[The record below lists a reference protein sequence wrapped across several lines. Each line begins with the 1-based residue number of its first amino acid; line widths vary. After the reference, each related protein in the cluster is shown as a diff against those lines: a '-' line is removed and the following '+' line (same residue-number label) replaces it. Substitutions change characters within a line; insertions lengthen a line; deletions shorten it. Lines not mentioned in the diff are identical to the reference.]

1 MPLYRDEKLKNDV
14 RLCIWKMTELVTD
27 LPLPPNLD
35 ITSIHSNTRRKE
47 ILTIYALLHHATGS
61 PLELIKHDH
70 TGRPVLQNAE
80 ISISHTKGWAAIVL
94 SRHSI
99 VGVDIE
105 YFSDRVNRVASR
117 FIRTD
122 ENMPT
127 LQTRLVNWCAKET
140 VFKVCIGENL
150 QYFDMRLKPFD
161 AQAKGSVH
169 VEDLKQPKTIKVNY
183 ELNND
188 FVLTYAIAEDMD
200 HHTKL

>member
-1 MPLYRDEKLKNDV
+1 M
-14 RLCIWKMTELVTD
+14 
-27 LPLPPNLD
+27 
-35 ITSIHSNTRRKE
+35 
-47 ILTIYALLHHATGS
+47 
-61 PLELIKHDH
+61 
-70 TGRPVLQNAE
+70 
-80 ISISHTKGWAAIVL
+80 
-94 SRHSI
+94 
-99 VGVDIE
+99 GVDIE

-140 VFKVCIGENL
+140 VFKVCVGENL